1 MATKKKVSKSKK
13 KLAKKANVKK
23 KTSKKVVKKAPK
35 KKATKKKAAKKKVVK
50 KATKKKAAK
59 KKVVKKVPKKKAA
72 KKKVVKKVPK
82 KKAAKKKVVKK
93 VPKKKAA
100 KKKVVKKVPKK
111 KVAKKKAAK
120 KAPKKDT
127 KRVRKITPGAQG
139 PFALDSRVQRQK
151 EVAWRMIDGE
161 AVIITPSDSTM
172 HTLNDVGTRIWELM
186 TGDRSLAEVAELL
199 CAEFDVDKGRA
210 EKDTIWFVEC
220 LSKKGLVENA

>member
-13 KLAKKANVKK
+13 KQAKKALAGKR
-23 KTSKKVVKKAPK
+23 TTK
-35 KKATKKKAAKKKVVK
+35 KKASVKKKAAKKKVVIKAPK
-50 KATKKKAAK
+50 KAPK
-59 KKVVKKVPKKKAA
+59 KKVVKKAPKKKAA
-72 KKKVVKKVPK
+72 KKKVVKK
-82 KKAAKKKVVKK
+82 
-93 VPKKKAA
+93 
-100 KKKVVKKVPKK
+100 
-111 KVAKKKAAK
+111 KAAK
-120 KAPKKDT
+120 KAPIKKKAGASKKPPA
-127 KRVRKITPGAQG
+127 KRVRKISQGVQG
-139 PFALDSRVQRQK
+139 PFALESRVLRQK

-161 AVIITPSDSTM
+161 AVIITPADSTM